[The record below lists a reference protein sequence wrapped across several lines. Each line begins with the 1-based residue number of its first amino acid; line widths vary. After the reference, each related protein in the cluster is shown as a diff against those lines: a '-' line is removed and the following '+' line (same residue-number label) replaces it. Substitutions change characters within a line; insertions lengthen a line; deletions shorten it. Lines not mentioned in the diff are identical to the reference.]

1 MLGARLTGL
10 SADRLIFTSGGT
22 EANNLALRGSTTA
35 PGQLIVSAIEHPSV
49 LQTADF
55 LAHTE
60 PIASGSRW
68 IPRAGLRQPPWR
80 KGSIRVRLVSVM
92 LANHETGVLQP
103 VEEMAAACREKAV
116 LFHTDA
122 VQAVGKIP
130 LDFRRLDVDMLSF
143 SAHKFHGPVGVGG
156 LLLRHG
162 LLPEPIL
169 HGGFQQRG
177 IRPGTEPVALI
188 LGMRRAL
195 ELWHRSAS
203 ECARRLQRQRNR
215 FEALLLQGLP
225 GMAINGG
232 EAARV
237 PHTTNIS
244 FAGAD
249 RQALLMALDL
259 AGIACSTG
267 SACASG
273 SSEPSPVLRA
283 MGVSDDGSAAPCD
296 SVSAD

>member
-1 MLGARLTGL
+1 
-10 SADRLIFTSGGT
+10 
-22 EANNLALRGSTTA
+22 
-35 PGQLIVSAIEHPSV
+35 
-49 LQTADF
+49 
-55 LAHTE
+55 
-60 PIASGSRW
+60 
-68 IPRAGLRQPPWR
+68 
-80 KGSIRVRLVSVM
+80 M

-283 MGVSDDGSAAPCD
+283 MGFSDDRIGSSLRFSFSRLNDDAEVSLAAERIVNTVRDLCCK
-296 SVSAD
+296 SQHRK